1 LSVEHGLGRHF
12 NTLSDEAV
20 AKYHKVSIASLAHH
34 FARNLTGQQFSYA
47 SSILAILSM
56 SLAKL
61 SVLQLQRRLCGIQ
74 PRSRYIKIMYWGL
87 FGTIIIWTLF
97 STFGLAFHC
106 GAARPDVYAAEK
118 CSNGS
123 LRYAIATVNATTDA
137 ALAFSF
143 SPIILTLSAK
153 TRTKVKIMMLL
164 GARTV

>member
-1 LSVEHGLGRHF
+1 MIHGLTSR
-12 NTLSDEAV
+12 
-20 AKYHKVSIASLAHH
+20 
-34 FARNLTGQQFSYA
+34 QFSYA

-74 PRSRYIKIMYWGL
+74 PSSPYIRVMYWSL
-87 FGTIIIWTLF
+87 LGTIVVWTLF

-106 GAARPDVYAAEK
+106 GTANPYVYEAEK

-123 LRYAIATVNATTDA
+123 LWYAIAAFNAITDA

-143 SPIILTLSAK
+143 SPVILTLSAK
-153 TRTKVKIMMLL
+153 RSTKVKIMVLL
-164 GARTV
+164 GARIV

>member
-1 LSVEHGLGRHF
+1 MVH
-12 NTLSDEAV
+12 V
-20 AKYHKVSIASLAHH
+20 
-34 FARNLTGQQFSYA
+34 LTSQQFSYA

-74 PRSRYIKIMYWGL
+74 PSSRYIKIMYWALLGA
-87 FGTIIIWTLF
+87 IIVWTLF

-106 GAARPDVYAAEK
+106 GTMNPHVYEPER
-118 CSNGS
+118 CSNG
-123 LRYAIATVNATTDA
+123 LLWYPIAAVNAITDA

-143 SPIILTLSAK
+143 SPIILRLSAK
-153 TRTKVKIMMLL
+153 TRTKVKIMVLL

>member
-1 LSVEHGLGRHF
+1 MIHGLTSR
-12 NTLSDEAV
+12 
-20 AKYHKVSIASLAHH
+20 
-34 FARNLTGQQFSYA
+34 QFSYA

-74 PRSRYIKIMYWGL
+74 PSSPYIRVMYWSL
-87 FGTIIIWTLF
+87 LGTIVVWTLF

-106 GAARPDVYAAEK
+106 GTANPYVYEAEK

-123 LRYAIATVNATTDA
+123 LWYAIVAFNAITDA

-143 SPIILTLSAK
+143 SPVILTLSAK
-153 TRTKVKIMMLL
+153 RSTKVKIMVLL
-164 GARTV
+164 GARIV